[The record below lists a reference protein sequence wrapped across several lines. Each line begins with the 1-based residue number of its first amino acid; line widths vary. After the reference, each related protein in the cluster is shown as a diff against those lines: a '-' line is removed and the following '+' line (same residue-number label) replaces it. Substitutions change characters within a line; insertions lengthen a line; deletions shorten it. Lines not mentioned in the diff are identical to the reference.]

1 MENNIEEILK
11 EVEVIVRE
19 NNGDVVVDS
28 IKNFQSVTRHLYRC
42 GIRDGLILA
51 IVLVSAGVL
60 AESVIVPKIEKLI
73 HNHKK
78 NHN

>member
-28 IKNFQSVTRHLYRC
+28 IKNFRSVTRHLYRC

-51 IVLVSAGVL
+51 TVIVLVGTL
-60 AESVIVPKIEKLI
+60 TGSVIIPKIEELV

-78 NHN
+78 KHN